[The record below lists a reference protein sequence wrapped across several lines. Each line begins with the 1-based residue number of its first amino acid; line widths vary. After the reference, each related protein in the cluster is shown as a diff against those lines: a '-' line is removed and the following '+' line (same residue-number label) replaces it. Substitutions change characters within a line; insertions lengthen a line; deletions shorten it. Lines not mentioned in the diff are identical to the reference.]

1 MDRGAH
7 WQKFAGLPTVAVDD
21 ILIHPRDRD
30 LIIATHGRSLFI
42 VDDLTPIEEFTPGVA
57 SEAMHFF
64 TPRPAFGRYP
74 LPGWVDSDGNSVFRG
89 TNPPEGAILQYYVKA
104 YTGDNVKVSITNA
117 EGTTVANLSA
127 PGTPG
132 FGRIVWNLRPTS
144 DVLTEY
150 GGEGGDKFLPSG
162 DYTVTMTFGKTKA
175 KQTLKVTI
183 APGIETR

>member
-1 MDRGAH
+1 
-7 WQKFAGLPTVAVDD
+7 V
-21 ILIHPRDRD
+21 
-30 LIIATHGRSLFI
+30 S
-42 VDDLTPIEEFTPGVA
+42 
-57 SEAMHFF
+57 
-64 TPRPAFGRYP
+64 
-74 LPGWVDSDGNSVFRG
+74 SDGNTVFRG
-89 TNPPEGAILQYYVKA
+89 DNPPDGAILQYYVRA

-117 EGTTVANLSA
+117 AGTTVANLSA

-144 DVLTEY
+144 DLLTEY

-162 DYTVTMTFGKTKA
+162 DYTITMSFGKLKQ